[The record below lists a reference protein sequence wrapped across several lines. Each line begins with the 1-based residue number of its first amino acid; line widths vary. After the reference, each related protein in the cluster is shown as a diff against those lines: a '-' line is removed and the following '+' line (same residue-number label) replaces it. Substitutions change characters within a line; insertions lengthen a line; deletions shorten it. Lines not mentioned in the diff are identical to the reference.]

1 MATDGNLTTLLS
13 SGIDAFNN
21 LWDVLITFPTNVS
34 NSSFGLALVGSTGN
48 MAPYSVRAN
57 DFTPPELDVATY
69 TVNYKGVE
77 LSRPNAKF
85 NGAREFDLQFRMD
98 ASYNLLQ
105 DLLAWKHLF
114 FDPSGEGNIEFGALS
129 ADNVTTDTKNYGMIQ
144 VIGYDSSTEL
154 GNMTDL
160 SNITEQNIAAVV
172 YTYMDVVCMRA
183 GTPPWQRSGSD
194 AATVSAHFIFG
205 RTIEPYSNN
214 GGVLQTPSSG
224 IAPSTDYTPTLGY
237 A

>member
-1 MATDGNLTTLLS
+1 MDGNLTTLLS

-21 LWDVLITFPTNVS
+21 LWDVLITFPTNVTQT
-34 NSSFGLALVGSTGN
+34 LPPLGN
-48 MAPYSVRAN
+48 PAPYSVRAN

-129 ADNVTTDTKNYGMIQ
+129 APTATTDPKNYGMIQ
-144 VIGYDSSTEL
+144 VIGYNSSTQL

-160 SNITEQNIAAVV
+160 SNIQNIAAVI

-194 AATVSAHFIFG
+194 AVTVSAHFIFG
-205 RTIEPYSNN
+205 RTIEPYSSN

-224 IAPSTDYTPTLGY
+224 IAPSAAYTPTLGY
-237 A
+237 T